1 MIDICNVENE
11 SFTAISIDNLIV
23 HDNKPNI
30 TYKYVYPIV
39 LIKWNHRLSN
49 EWQTNDRLS

>member
-30 TYKYVYPIV
+30 TYKYVYPVV